1 MSIGSSPSC
10 SASYSL
16 QRSIQLELFTLSAA
30 TSIREDDSRF
40 LCQGFSNYGHTV
52 TMKIKLCLD
61 TQCVIVGGLSME
73 LCGVPGDAAII
84 QEQVTGLA
92 LCIHNMEQHPTWF
105 SCRNFLVKKLSGERS
120 STNVS
125 GNSLLEM

>member
-1 MSIGSSPSC
+1 MNLKCI
-10 SASYSL
+10 
-16 QRSIQLELFTLSAA
+16 RTNN
-30 TSIREDDSRF
+30 TSFQGIF
-40 LCQGFSNYGHTV
+40 LINY
-52 TMKIKLCLD
+52 LCLD